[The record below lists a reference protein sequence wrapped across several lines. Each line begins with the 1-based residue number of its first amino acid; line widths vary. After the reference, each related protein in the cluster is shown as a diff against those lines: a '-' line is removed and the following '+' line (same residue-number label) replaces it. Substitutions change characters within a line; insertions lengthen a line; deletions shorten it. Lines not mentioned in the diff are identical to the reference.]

1 MPTAEELRIMQ
12 AYPLDLKIKK
22 TKQRIREFVDYFGE
36 QDCAVSFSGGKD
48 STVLLHIVRELYP
61 NMEAVFCNTTLEYPE
76 IQKFAKSF
84 DNVTVISPH
93 LTYAQVIEKYGYPFI
108 SKEVS
113 ERVYNA
119 RRCLASL
126 AEGGMSS
133 TLNITTSLQ
142 KSFPI
147 KVQQLFGT
155 GGFFSSRYDF
165 SRWKDLLTL
174 DFKLSHLCCN
184 VMKKRPFHS
193 YGKKMITATMAE
205 ESQLRQSAWLK
216 TGCNAF
222 NQGVSKPMSFWTE
235 QDVLQYIK
243 AHGLPIASVYGDI
256 VYGSRDSEQ
265 YNATLCD
272 CGAKL
277 CTTGC
282 QRTGCI
288 FCGYGAPRD
297 KGESRFQRLKH
308 THPKLYDYCMGGGAY
323 DTDGFWV
330 PTTSGLGMAHCIDEL
345 NRLYGNDFIKY

>member
-1 MPTAEELRIMQ
+1 MPTKDELRIMQ

-22 TKQRIREFVDYFGE
+22 TKQRIREFVGYFGE
-36 QDCAVSFSGGKD
+36 QDCTVSFSGGKD

-126 AEGGMSS
+126 NAGGIS

-147 KVQQLFGT
+147 EVQQLFGT

-205 ESQLRQSAWLK
+205 ESQLRQSAWLR

-222 NQGVSKPMSFWTE
+222 NKGMSKPMSFWTE
-235 QDVLQYIK
+235 QDVLRYIK
-243 AHGLPIASVYGDI
+243 ENNLPIASVYGEI
-256 VYGSRDSEQ
+256 VYGERGGMQ
-265 YNATLCD
+265 YSTSLCD
-272 CGAKL
+272 SNAHL

-282 QRTGCI
+282 ERTGR
-288 FCGYGAPRD
+288 FACGFGAHRE
-297 KGESRFQRLKH
+297 KGEGRFVRLKR
-308 THPKLYDYCMGGGAY
+308 THPRQYDYCMDGGEYGE
-323 DTDGFWV
+323 DGFWK
-330 PTTSGLGMAHCIDEL
+330 PNTKGLGMAHVIDEL